1 MTDQPEK
8 TELERSRDIISQLK
22 QMRHDA
28 ENNIKKLAELWLV
41 LDDEMKHKEFA
52 RRVEELSSHEN
63 AFHGAIEPLIADY
76 EMECNRMENEAS

>member
-8 TELERSRDIISQLK
+8 TLLERSRDIISQLK

-28 ENNIKKLAELWLV
+28 EINIKKLAELWLV

-52 RRVEELSSHEN
+52 SRVEELSSHQN
-63 AFHGAIEPLIADY
+63 AYHRVMESLISDY
-76 EMECNRMENEAS
+76 EMECNRTENEAS